1 MRVSTTHAV
10 RQNLTSWISSN
21 GKIEPITPRVVQS
34 PLAAFIESVPVKQ
47 GQVVRSGQVLFMLN
61 AKDLEGELARIRG
74 DLFAAE
80 DEYKV
85 AAGGGSRQELA
96 QLENDLAKTETEI
109 ARLRREGESLDRLY
123 AKQAATRQ
131 EVDQN
136 RVALQKAEAD
146 KRLIEQKK
154 NGIVERARV
163 QAERASLRAEE
174 SRHAMRAVQEK
185 LNSARVLA
193 PLGGTVYSLTARQG
207 TYVQTGEVLAEL
219 ADLTRIRARAFVDEP
234 ELGLLKEGQTV
245 EITWDGLA
253 GRTWSGRV
261 EQLPKI
267 VVARGSRNVG
277 EVLCSVMDAN
287 SELLPNTNVDVRI
300 RTAERDNTLTLP
312 RGAIRSDGNRQ
323 YVFVIQ
329 EGRLARRDVS
339 LGISNSSHY
348 EILDGITETDVIAL
362 PGASDLQE
370 GMPVTAS

>member
-1 MRVSTTHAV
+1 
-10 RQNLTSWISSN
+10 
-21 GKIEPITPRVVQS
+21 
-34 PLAAFIESVPVKQ
+34 
-47 GQVVRSGQVLFMLN
+47 
-61 AKDLEGELARIRG
+61 
-74 DLFAAE
+74 
-80 DEYKV
+80 
-85 AAGGGSRQELA
+85 
-96 QLENDLAKTETEI
+96 
-109 ARLRREGESLDRLY
+109 
-123 AKQAATRQ
+123 
-131 EVDQN
+131 
-136 RVALQKAEAD
+136 
-146 KRLIEQKK
+146 
-154 NGIVERARV
+154 
-163 QAERASLRAEE
+163 
-174 SRHAMRAVQEK
+174 MRAVQEK